1 MLQDKAPQCGL
12 TKTNKKAI
20 MTNTKLELMSDAMG
34 ISMATLLDAMN
45 DNEDAMARVVAT
57 TNRDATD
64 DARML
69 SQKLNDI

>member
-1 MLQDKAPQCGL
+1 
-12 TKTNKKAI
+12 